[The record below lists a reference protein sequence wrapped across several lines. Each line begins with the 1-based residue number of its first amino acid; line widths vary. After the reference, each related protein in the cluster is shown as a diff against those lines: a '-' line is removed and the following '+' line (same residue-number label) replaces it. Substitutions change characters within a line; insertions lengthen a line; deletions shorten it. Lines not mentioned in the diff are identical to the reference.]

1 MGGARFSGLRPARR
15 AGERGKLF
23 CRNEKR
29 DETMLEKTFKL
40 KEHDTTVKTEVMA
53 GITTFMTMAYI
64 LAVNPSILSAAG
76 MDSTAVLLATALAS
90 FIGTACMALLANLP
104 FALSAGMGLNAYLAY
119 TVVLGYGYS
128 WQIALLA
135 VFVEGL
141 VFIVLSLTN
150 VREAIF
156 NAIPL
161 TLKKG
166 VSVGIGLFIAFI
178 GLQNAGLSVDSSTLV
193 TITSFTQDF
202 HTAGICALLA
212 LIGLFIIAV
221 LYIHHVKGAI
231 LIGIVLTW
239 ILGMLCQLTGL
250 YVPAPEA
257 GYYTLFPNLG
267 LTDFSKLGLTF
278 GQCFKADFSGVS
290 VLNFVVVVFSFL
302 FVDIFDTLGTL
313 IGVATKAKMLD
324 EEGHL
329 PGIKPALLS
338 DAIATSAGA
347 VLGTSTTT
355 TFVESAS
362 GVAVGGRTGL
372 TALVTAGLFLL
383 STLFA
388 PIFTAI
394 PSFAT
399 APALIMV
406 GFLMVGTVTEIRFD
420 DDNLTE
426 AIPAYIAIISMPLF
440 YSISEGISL
449 GIISY
454 VLLNLA
460 AGKGKKVAPLM
471 YVLALLFVLKYMFL

>member
-1 MGGARFSGLRPARR
+1 
-15 AGERGKLF
+15 
-23 CRNEKR
+23 
-29 DETMLEKTFKL
+29 MLEHVFKL
-40 KEHDTTVKTEVMA
+40 SAHKTDVKTEVMA

-64 LAVNPSILSAAG
+64 LAVNPSVLSSTG

-90 FIGTACMALLANLP
+90 FLGTACMALMANLP
-104 FALSAGMGLNAYLAY
+104 FALSAGMGLNAYMAY
-119 TVVLGYGYS
+119 TVVAGYGYS
-128 WQIALLA
+128 WQVALLA
-135 VFVEGL
+135 VFIEGL
-141 VFIVLSLTN
+141 IFVVLSLTN

-161 TLKKG
+161 NLKRG

-178 GLQNAGLSVDSSTLV
+178 GLQNAGLCVDSATLV
-193 TITSFTQDF
+193 TITSFTDNF

-212 LIGLFIIAV
+212 LVGLFLTAV
-221 LYIHHVKGAI
+221 FYIHKLKGAI
-231 LIGIVLTW
+231 LFGILATW
-239 ILGMLCQLTGL
+239 ILGMLCQMTGI
-250 YVPAPEA
+250 YVPTPDA
-257 GYYTLFPNLG
+257 GFYSMFPTLG
-267 LTDFSKLGLTF
+267 MTDFSKLGETF
-278 GQCFKADFSGVS
+278 GQCFHVDFSAVG
-290 VLNFVVVVFSFL
+290 LINFVVVVFSFL
-302 FVDIFDTLGTL
+302 FVDLFDTLGTL
-313 IGVATKAKMLD
+313 IGVATKADMLD
-324 EEGHL
+324 EDGKL

-372 TALVTAGLFLL
+372 TAMVTGVLFLV

-406 GFLMVGTVTEIRFD
+406 GFLMVGTVTTIRFD
-420 DDNLTE
+420 LDNLTE
-426 AIPAYIAIISMPLF
+426 AIPAYLAIIAMPLF

-449 GIISY
+449 GVISY

-460 AGKGKKVAPLM
+460 AGKGKRITPLM
-471 YVLALLFVLKYMFL
+471 YVLALLFILKYIFL

>member
-1 MGGARFSGLRPARR
+1 MF
-15 AGERGKLF
+15 
-23 CRNEKR
+23 EK
-29 DETMLEKTFKL
+29 MFKL
-40 KEHDTTVKTEVMA
+40 SDNHTTVRTEVMA

-64 LAVNPSILSAAG
+64 LAVNPSILGSTG
-76 MDSTAVLLATALAS
+76 MDPTAVLLATALAS
-90 FIGTACMALLANLP
+90 CLGTICMAFMANLP
-104 FALSAGMGLNAYLAY
+104 FALSAGMGLNAFMAY
-119 TVVLGYGYS
+119 TVVAGYGYS
-128 WQIALLA
+128 WQVALLA
-135 VFVEGL
+135 VFIEGL

-193 TITSFTQDF
+193 TITSFTDNF

-212 LIGLFIIAV
+212 LVGLFITTV

-231 LIGIVLTW
+231 LFGILATW
-239 ILGMLCQLTGL
+239 IIGMLCQLTGL
-250 YVPAPEA
+250 YLPNAEA
-257 GYYTLFPNLG
+257 GFYTLFPAFG
-267 LTDFSKLGLTF
+267 MTDFTKLGLTF
-278 GQCFKADFSGVS
+278 GQCFNVDFGTVGII
-290 VLNFVVVVFSFL
+290 NFIVVIFSFL

-324 EEGHL
+324 KDGKL
-329 PGIKPALLS
+329 PRIKPALLS
-338 DAIATSAGA
+338 DAIATSVGA
-347 VLGTSTTT
+347 ILGTSTTT

-372 TALVTAGLFLL
+372 TALVTGVLFLI

-406 GFLMVGTVTEIRFD
+406 GFLMVGTVSEIRFD
-420 DDNLTE
+420 LDNLTE
-426 AIPAYIAIISMPLF
+426 AIPAYLAIISMPLF
-440 YSISEGISL
+440 YSISEGISM
-449 GIISY
+449 GVISY

-460 AGKGKKVAPLM
+460 AGKGKKVTPLM
-471 YVLALLFVLKYMFL
+471 YVLAVLFILKYIFL

>member
-1 MGGARFSGLRPARR
+1 MF
-15 AGERGKLF
+15 
-23 CRNEKR
+23 EKV
-29 DETMLEKTFKL
+29 FKL
-40 KEHDTTVKTEVMA
+40 SEHQTTAKTEVMA

-64 LAVNPSILSAAG
+64 LAVNPSILGSTG
-76 MDSTAVLLATALAS
+76 MDPTAVLLATALAS
-90 FIGTACMALLANLP
+90 FIGTACMAFMANLP
-104 FALSAGMGLNAYLAY
+104 FVLSAGMGLNAYMAY
-119 TVVLGYGYS
+119 TVCAGYGYS
-128 WQIALLA
+128 WHVALLA
-135 VFVEGL
+135 VFAEGL
-141 VFIVLSLTN
+141 IFIVLSLTN

-161 TLKKG
+161 TLKRG

-193 TITSFTQDF
+193 TIISFPENF

-212 LIGLFIIAV
+212 LIGLFIMAV
-221 LYIHHVKGAI
+221 LYTYRVKGAI
-231 LIGIVLTW
+231 LYGILGTW
-239 ILGMLCQLTGL
+239 ILGMLCQVTGI
-250 YVPAPEA
+250 YTPDVEN
-257 GYYTLFPNLG
+257 GFYTLFPTLG
-267 LTDFSKLGLTF
+267 ITDFSKLGETF
-278 GQCFKADFSGVS
+278 GKCFTVDFDAVGII
-290 VLNFVVVVFSFL
+290 NFIVVIFSFL

-313 IGVATKAKMLD
+313 IGVATKADMLD
-324 EEGHL
+324 EEGRL
-329 PGIKPALLS
+329 PGIRPALLA
-338 DAIATSAGA
+338 DAIATSFGA

-372 TALVTAGLFLL
+372 TALVSALLFLL

-420 DDNLTE
+420 EDNITE
-426 AIPAYIAIISMPLF
+426 AIPAYLAIIAMPLF
-440 YSISEGISL
+440 YSISEGISM

-454 VLLNLA
+454 VLLNVA
-460 AGKGKKVAPLM
+460 AGKAKKITPLM
-471 YVLALLFVLKYMFL
+471 YVLAVLFVLKYIFL

>member
-1 MGGARFSGLRPARR
+1 
-15 AGERGKLF
+15 
-23 CRNEKR
+23 
-29 DETMLEKTFKL
+29 MLERVFKL
-40 KEHDTTVKTEVMA
+40 SAHKTDVKTEVMA

-64 LAVNPSILSAAG
+64 LAVNPSILGSTG

-90 FIGTACMALLANLP
+90 FLGTACMALMANLP
-104 FALSAGMGLNAYLAY
+104 FALSAGMGLNAYMAY
-119 TVVLGYGYS
+119 TVVAGYGYS
-128 WQIALLA
+128 WQVALLA
-135 VFVEGL
+135 VFIEGL
-141 VFIVLSLTN
+141 IFVVLSLTN

-161 TLKKG
+161 NLKRG

-178 GLQNAGLSVDSSTLV
+178 GLQNAGLCVDSATLV
-193 TITSFTQDF
+193 TITSFTDNF

-212 LIGLFIIAV
+212 LVGLFLTAV
-221 LYIHHVKGAI
+221 FYIHNLKGAI
-231 LIGIVLTW
+231 LFGILATW
-239 ILGMLCQLTGL
+239 LLGMLCQMTGI
-250 YVPAPEA
+250 YVPTPDA
-257 GYYTLFPNLG
+257 GFYSMFPTLG
-267 LTDFSKLGLTF
+267 MTDFSKLGETF
-278 GQCFKADFSGVS
+278 GQCFQVDFSAVG
-290 VLNFVVVVFSFL
+290 LINFVVVVFSFL
-302 FVDIFDTLGTL
+302 FVDLFDTLGTL
-313 IGVATKAKMLD
+313 IGVATKADMLD
-324 EEGHL
+324 EDGKL

-372 TALVTAGLFLL
+372 TAMVTGVLFLV

-406 GFLMVGTVTEIRFD
+406 GFLMVGTVTTIRFD
-420 DDNLTE
+420 LDNLTE
-426 AIPAYIAIISMPLF
+426 AIPAYLAIIAMPLF

-449 GIISY
+449 GVISY

-460 AGKGKKVAPLM
+460 AGKGKRITPLM
-471 YVLALLFVLKYMFL
+471 YVLALLFILKYIFL

>member
-1 MGGARFSGLRPARR
+1 
-15 AGERGKLF
+15 
-23 CRNEKR
+23 
-29 DETMLEKTFKL
+29 MLENLFHLSENK
-40 KEHDTTVKTEVMA
+40 TTVRTEVMA

-64 LAVNPSILSAAG
+64 LAVNPSILGSTG
-76 MDSTAVLLATALAS
+76 MDPTAVLLATALAS
-90 FIGTACMALLANLP
+90 FLGTLCMAFMANLP
-104 FALSAGMGLNAYLAY
+104 FALSAGMGLNAYMAY
-119 TVVLGYGYS
+119 TVVAGYGYS
-128 WQIALLA
+128 WHVALLA

-178 GLQNAGLSVDSSTLV
+178 GLQNAGLAVDAATLV
-193 TITSFTQDF
+193 TITSFTENF
-202 HTAGICALLA
+202 HTSGICAILA
-212 LIGLFIIAV
+212 LIGLFITAI
-221 LYIHHVKGAI
+221 LYIYRVKGAI
-231 LIGIVLTW
+231 LFGILATW
-239 ILGMLCQLTGL
+239 ILGMLCQITGI
-250 YVPAPEA
+250 
-257 GYYTLFPNLG
+257 YTPDAANGFYSLFPAMEM
-267 LTDFSKLGLTF
+267 TDFTRLGETF
-278 GQCFKADFSGVS
+278 GKCFQVNLHEIGIF
-290 VLNFVVVVFSFL
+290 NFVVVVFSFL

-313 IGVATKAKMLD
+313 IGVATKADMLD
-324 EEGHL
+324 EDGRL
-329 PGIKPALLS
+329 PRIRPALMS

-347 VLGTSTTT
+347 ILGTSTTT

-372 TALVTAGLFLL
+372 TALVTGVLFLL

-420 DDNLTE
+420 DEHLTE
-426 AIPAYIAIISMPLF
+426 AIPAYLAIIAMPLF
-440 YSISEGISL
+440 YSISEGISI

-454 VLLNLA
+454 VVLNA
-460 AGKGKKVAPLM
+460 ASGKGKKVAPLM
-471 YVLALLFVLKYMFL
+471 YVLAVLFVLKYIFL